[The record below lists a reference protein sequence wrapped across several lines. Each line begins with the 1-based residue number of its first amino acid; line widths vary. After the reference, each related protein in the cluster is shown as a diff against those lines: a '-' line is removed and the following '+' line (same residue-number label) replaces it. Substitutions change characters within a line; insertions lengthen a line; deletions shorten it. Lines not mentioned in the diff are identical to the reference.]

1 MMHEMFMHQ
10 NARSP
15 VPTLQKGTEMAWA
28 APFRAHKFDS

>member
-28 APFRAHKFDS
+28 ALFRRGGSDS